1 MPVELTPLL
10 PESGGDADGW
20 PGVEGILA
28 VTMGGREGGGRDVE
42 TDAAAAT
49 TAAAAAAWW

>member
-1 MPVELTPLL
+1 MPVELTPPL

-28 VTMGGREGGGRDVE
+28 VTMGGRVGGGREVE
-42 TDAAAAT
+42 TEAAAAT
-49 TAAAAAAWW
+49 TAAAAAWW